1 MLILFALLEVEDN
14 PYGIAVRD
22 AIERSTG
29 RAPSV
34 GAVYTALDRLESR
47 GLVKCSIGEP
57 EARRGGRRKKL
68 FSLEPAG
75 RAALSASFRAIQ
87 AMSKGLVDKLEERP
101 G

>member
-1 MLILFALLEVEDN
+1 MLILFALLEVEDD

-34 GAVYTALDRLESR
+34 GAVYTALDRLEAR
-47 GLVKCSIGEP
+47 GLVNCRIGEP
-57 EARRGGRRKKL
+57 EAKRGGRRKKL
-68 FSLEPAG
+68 FSLEPDG
-75 RAALSASFRAIQ
+75 RTALRSSFRALQ
-87 AMSKGLVDKLEERP
+87 AMSDGLIDKLEEKP